1 MFQLILNTVSK
12 MLGISPPCILLQW
25 SPLDELYCDC
35 MTLVVKGTYFQTN
48 SRIYQQHHPQWLIKT
63 DT

>member
-1 MFQLILNTVSK
+1 